1 MCYDCNVSEKISPSE
16 IFEWRIRQHS
26 HGLANRV
33 CQAGGGELLL
43 TMLELFVT
51 ETEKNTGKIV
61 FSAGLAGTMQALGYY
76 TTLYKPIQTGA
87 AVTKNNL
94 LKSRDLEFMKYVD
107 SYMETFSTY
116 LFKSDSTPIIAAALE
131 GVEIDVDL
139 IYQDYMTFSRN
150 FECIVTDGTLG
161 LSTPITRKFLE
172 ADLVKNLSLPVV
184 LVAPAESSSIN
195 NTIMALQQAQNSGVS
210 LRGVVLST
218 SAGLVDEES
227 VTIRLIQEYT
237 GVRVCG
243 IFNKLK
249 DEFEVNPND
258 VIANIITDVDVQY
271 LFNVEIAK
279 LKSC

>member
-1 MCYDCNVSEKISPSE
+1 
-16 IFEWRIRQHS
+16 
-26 HGLANRV
+26 
-33 CQAGGGELLL
+33 
-43 TMLELFVT
+43 MLELYVT

-61 FSAGLAGTMQALGYY
+61 FSAGLAGTMQALGYH

-87 AVTKNNL
+87 SVGRENL

-116 LFKSDSTPIIAAALE
+116 LFKSDSSPVIAAALE

-184 LVAPAESSSIN
+184 LVAPAESASIN
-195 NTIMALQQAQNSGVS
+195 NTIMAVQQAQNSGVT

-218 SAGLVDEES
+218 SEGLVEEES
-227 VTIRLIQEYT
+227 TTIRLLQEYT

-258 VIANIITDVDVQY
+258 IIANIITDVDIQD
-271 LFNVEIAK
+271 LFRVPIAK
-279 LKSC
+279 LKF

>member
-1 MCYDCNVSEKISPSE
+1 
-16 IFEWRIRQHS
+16 
-26 HGLANRV
+26 
-33 CQAGGGELLL
+33 
-43 TMLELFVT
+43 MLELYVT

-87 AVTKNNL
+87 KVGHDNML
-94 LKSRDLEFMKYVD
+94 ISRDLEFMKYID

-116 LFKSDSTPIIAAALE
+116 LFKSDSTPVIAGALE

-139 IYQDYMTFSRN
+139 IYQDYIRFSKN

-161 LSTPITRKFLE
+161 LSTPITKRFLE
-172 ADLVKNLSLPVV
+172 SDLVKNLSLPVV
-184 LVAPAESSSIN
+184 LVAPAENEAIN
-195 NTIMALQQAQNSGVS
+195 NTIMAVQGAQNSGVQ
-210 LRGVVLST
+210 LRGVVLSS

-227 VTIRLIQEYT
+227 TTIRLIQEYT
-237 GVRVCG
+237 GVKVCG

-258 VIANIITDVDVQY
+258 VIANIITDVDIQK
-271 LFNVEIAK
+271 LFDVEIAK
-279 LKSC
+279 LKTC

>member
-1 MCYDCNVSEKISPSE
+1 
-16 IFEWRIRQHS
+16 
-26 HGLANRV
+26 
-33 CQAGGGELLL
+33 
-43 TMLELFVT
+43 MLELYVT

-76 TTLYKPIQTGA
+76 TTLYKPVQTGA
-87 AVTKNNL
+87 LTGDGNI

-116 LFKSDSTPIIAAALE
+116 MFKSDTSPVIAAALE

-139 IYQDYMTFSRN
+139 IYQDYMTFSKN
-150 FECIVTDGTLG
+150 FECIVTDGMLG

-184 LVAPAESSSIN
+184 LAAPAETSSIN
-195 NTIMALQQAQNSGVS
+195 NTIMAIQQAQNSGVE
-210 LRGVVLST
+210 LRGVVLS
-218 SAGLVDEES
+218 SSVGLVAEES
-227 VTIRLIQEYT
+227 ATIKLIQEYT
-237 GVRVCG
+237 GANVKG

-258 VIANIITDVDVQY
+258 IIANIITDVDIQE
-271 LFNVEIAK
+271 LFKVPIAK
-279 LKSC
+279 LKF

>member
-1 MCYDCNVSEKISPSE
+1 
-16 IFEWRIRQHS
+16 
-26 HGLANRV
+26 
-33 CQAGGGELLL
+33 
-43 TMLELFVT
+43 MLELYVT

-87 AVTKNNL
+87 AVGRDNI

-116 LFKSDSTPIIAAALE
+116 LFKSDSTPVIAAALE

-139 IYQDYMTFSRN
+139 IYQDYMAFSRN
-150 FECIVTDGTLG
+150 FECIVSDGTLG
-161 LSTPITRKFLE
+161 LSTPITKRFLE

-184 LVAPAESSSIN
+184 LVAPAESESIN
-195 NTIMALQQAQNSGVS
+195 NTIMAIQQAQNSGVT
-210 LRGVVLST
+210 LRGVVLSS
-218 SAGLVDEES
+218 SAGLVNEES
-227 VTIRLIQEYT
+227 MTMRLIQEYT
-237 GVRVCG
+237 GVKVKG

-258 VIANIITDVDVQY
+258 IIANIVTDIDIQD
-271 LFNVEIAK
+271 LFGVGIAK
-279 LKSC
+279 LKF

>member
-1 MCYDCNVSEKISPSE
+1 
-16 IFEWRIRQHS
+16 
-26 HGLANRV
+26 
-33 CQAGGGELLL
+33 
-43 TMLELFVT
+43 MLELYVT

-87 AVTKNNL
+87 MPDKYNI

-116 LFKSDSTPIIAAALE
+116 MFKSDASPVIAAALE

-139 IYQDYMTFSRN
+139 IYQDYMTFSKN
-150 FECIVTDGTLG
+150 FECIVTDGISG
-161 LSTPITRKFLE
+161 LTSPITRKFLE

-184 LVAPAESSSIN
+184 LVAPAQVSSIN
-195 NTIMALQQAQNSGVS
+195 NTIMAVQQAQNSGVE
-210 LRGVVLST
+210 LRGIVLST
-218 SAGLVDEES
+218 SEGLVGEES
-227 VTIRLIQEYT
+227 ATIKLIQEYT
-237 GVRVCG
+237 GARVKG

-258 VIANIITDVDVQY
+258 IIANIITDVDIQE
-271 LFNVEIAK
+271 LFKVPIAK
-279 LKSC
+279 LRF